1 MKNFL
6 HEYFY
11 YTRSERNGALV
22 LSILCV
28 LLFVVPA
35 FFPYIAPKPKSP
47 DFEVLFSSEKAAIA
61 DDHSSEEIEITLF
74 EFDPNTA
81 SKEELELLGLSAKLA
96 QTIVNYRNKGGKFYQ
111 TEDLQK
117 IYTLKAEDYERLA
130 PYVRIG
136 GKNFPKAESK
146 GYSKDR
152 PIAQLFEFDPNT
164 ASASDFEKL
173 GLSDKTAAT
182 IVKYR
187 EKGGK
192 FQKPEDL
199 KKIYG
204 IKETDYERLKP
215 FIVLTPAIEMKT
227 NIASTTPV
235 KSPDFPN
242 RATKPLAIDINQAS
256 PEEWQQLRGIGMA
269 FAKRIT
275 TFRDKLGGFSSIEQV
290 AETYGLPD
298 STFQQIKPQLKSS
311 PIFRTIAINTASVE
325 ELKAHPYIDARLAA
339 AIVSYREQHGAFSSV
354 GDVARLKALPPTT
367 LEKLKPY
374 LSFD

>member
-11 YTRSERNGALV
+11 YTRSERNGALA

-28 LLFVVPA
+28 ALFVAPA
-35 FFPYIAPKPKSP
+35 LFPYIAPKPESP
-47 DFEVLFSSEKAAIA
+47 DFELILAREEAEVADDDSSEAL
-61 DDHSSEEIEITLF
+61 EITLF

-81 SKEELELLGLSAKLA
+81 TKEELELLGLSPKLA
-96 QTIVNYRNKGGKFYQ
+96 QTIINFRNKGGKFYR

-117 IYTLKAEDYERLA
+117 IYTLKANDYERLA

-136 GKNFPKAESK
+136 SKNFPKTESK

-164 ASASDFEKL
+164 ASENDFKKL
-173 GLSDKTAAT
+173 GLSEKTATT

-199 KKIYG
+199 KKIYS

-215 FIVLTPAIEMKT
+215 YVSIPAPSEMKT
-227 NIASTTPV
+227 SVASATPI

-242 RATKPLAIDINQAS
+242 RASNPLVIDINQAS
-256 PEEWQQLRGIGMA
+256 PEEWQELHGIGMA

-275 TFRDKLGGFSSIEQV
+275 TFRDKLGGFSNIEQI

-298 STFQQIKPQLKSS
+298 STFQRIKPQLKSS
-311 PIFRTIAINTASVE
+311 PIFRGIMINTASVE

-339 AIVSYREQHGAFSSV
+339 AIVSYRGQHGAFSSV
-354 GDVARLKALPPTT
+354 GDVARLKALPPST

-374 LSFD
+374 LHFD